1 MLKCQALVSV
11 FWFCISTTLLG
22 LSLQAEEEG
31 RVEIVRISGVSD
43 MRLCDNASL
52 ECEVRPLDSLVWW
65 TFRGYN
71 ITEDD
76 RLKVIARESGE
87 SVVSTLTI
95 QCATL
100 DDIGN
105 YTCHA
110 SSFEWF
116 EDQASQIIPLDL
128 TIPGQV
134 VSTKDVR
141 AKIGGSGN
149 LSCSFTGYP
158 IYQVEWRKANQ
169 SIEEPRWKVV
179 FGNETFLE
187 TVLPLSR
194 LTTQDNDTYHCSVLS
209 AQGIVSAPVHVFV
222 LDAPQ
227 VAIDVVKVVGAH
239 RIFLNWTVNNGNS
252 PIKEYNIMFMKNG
265 TNEWTFT
272 RERVKVTNTSYI
284 IKNLEPDTSYK
295 VKLNAANAIG
305 QGKDYTYPD
314 FLRTLKKDPDIVPV
328 LKFKA
333 GGADFINVG
342 WELPSVEVEDHV
354 HFYELELTNNTTRL
368 NTISIQSADSQNMF
382 VFDKLSSATTYL
394 IRGRA
399 CSEYTFQCG
408 NWSEYIN
415 GTTMDGVSG
424 PPENVTVICRYD
436 NITRSSVVF
445 VTWTPP
451 SQPNGKIVY
460 YNVVLQ
466 GSARF
471 RNEKGVEDHVTWG
484 PKAKNIN
491 EILHSARFDMVPP
504 NTNYSVKVAGVT
516 RIRGGGLEA
525 VQHCHMPPT
534 TPDRE
539 KLRSINWGKVEE
551 HGRWLLKLFMP
562 RVSERNGRI
571 CCFRVFVTKLEQHQS
586 VADLPPPQDSHIY
599 SYQEVH
605 YNKRGGTYLADMF
618 ESDALSSDIFLGD
631 GHTIVSPT
639 NHSACQQCVG
649 LRPRPPTVAS
659 PLPPTTALPAPAA
672 PTTPEQPTTAPVL
685 ADIPSLYSASLRERR
700 SPTTATPLPDYD
712 TQLYDGQLDTNSN
725 YTGFVEVIV
734 FGGEEVLIP
743 AYSSYFE
750 TLQPGPQVFHAAE
763 SSQFLTIILE
773 VMIVLILVVLIL
785 LVSLCLLQKYTKQVA
800 EAQGVEISLRNS
812 LRSLRGSHLPVSS
825 SPPDMA
831 PIPANQLPAAYLER
845 HRDSDYGFQHEFELL
860 PDSFPDRTTRASEAR
875 ENMYKNRYPDIKAY
889 DQTRVRLA
897 QIDSIAGSDYVNAN
911 FVVGYKER
919 KKFICAQ
926 GPMDNTVCD
935 FWRMIWEQH
944 LELILM
950 LTNLEEYSKT
960 KCAKYWADKT
970 EGEKTYGDITISHVQ
985 EKRYSDYIIRELKMV
1000 RTSGGSKERESRS
1013 IIQYHFL
1020 VWKDFQAPEH
1030 PSGILKFI
1038 RRVNEAYSLE
1048 KGPILVHCSAGVGR
1062 TGTLVALDSLLQQ
1075 LEAEGQVAIFNTVCD
1090 LRHQRNFLVQ
1100 SLKQYIFVYRAL
1112 QEVAQFGNTEIKAS
1126 KLKSSLEKL
1135 RQIDNGKEKSKME
1148 EEFEKMI
1155 QVVEERKS
1163 HSVGGGEENSVK
1175 NRNEFVIPYD
1185 RNRVILTPVPSRE
1198 HSTYINASFIEGYD
1212 NSESFIITQDPI
1224 LEITVADFWRMISEQ
1239 GINTLVMLS
1248 DLGEG
1253 LRKCPRYWPD
1263 DEVTH
1268 DHIRVKYIQSES
1280 CPYYTRR
1287 ELCVTNIKTE
1297 EKQQVTQYQYNGW
1310 PTVEGEVP
1318 EVTRGLI
1325 ELVDQ
1330 TQAGAG
1336 TSAIVVH
1343 CHCGSDRS
1351 SMFVALSV
1359 LVQQVRTERR
1369 VDVCTTTRKLRAQ
1382 RQGMIQTFAQYE
1394 FLHRAIAN
1402 YADLHQLTSDDAD

>member
-1 MLKCQALVSV
+1 MLQCQTLVSV
-11 FWFCISTTLLG
+11 LCFCISTYSLLG
-22 LSLQAEEEG
+22 LSLQSEEEN
-31 RVEIVRISGVSD
+31 RVEILRISGKSD
-43 MRLCDNASL
+43 LKFCENATL
-52 ECEVRPLDSLVWW
+52 ECEVRPIEASVWW
-65 TFRGYN
+65 TIRGEN
-71 ITEDD
+71 ITEND
-76 RLKVIARESGE
+76 RFKVVARDSGDTMI
-87 SVVSTLTI
+87 SVLIMT
-95 QCATL
+95 CATL

-105 YTCHA
+105 YSCHA
-110 SSFEWF
+110 SPSDWTD
-116 EDQASQIIPLDL
+116 DQVSQTFPIDI

-134 VSTKDVR
+134 VSTQDVR
-141 AKIGGSGN
+141 EKLGSSGN
-149 LSCSFTGYP
+149 LSCTFSGYP
-158 IYQVEWRKANQ
+158 LYQLEWRKDNH
-169 SIEEPRWKVV
+169 SIPESRWEIVYSNV
-179 FGNETFLE
+179 TCLQ
-187 TVLPLSR
+187 TVLPLSK
-194 LTTQDNDTYHCSVLS
+194 LASSDNGTYHCSALS
-209 AQGIVSAPVHVFV
+209 AQGPVSAPVHVFV
-222 LDAPQ
+222 LDVPH
-227 VAIDVVKVVGAH
+227 VTIEIVKVVGAH
-239 RIFLNWTVNNGNS
+239 KIFLNWTVNDGNS

-272 RERVKVTNTSYI
+272 RERVKVTNTSYV
-284 IKNLEPDTSYK
+284 IKNLEADTSYK
-295 VKLNAANAIG
+295 VKINAVNANG
-305 QGKDYTYPD
+305 PSKDYTYQD
-314 FLRTLKKDPDIVPV
+314 YVHTLKKDPDIVPI

-342 WELPSVEVEDHV
+342 WEVPTEDEDHV
-354 HFYELELTNNTTRL
+354 HLLELELTHNTTRL
-368 NTISIQSADSQNMF
+368 KSISMQSLATDNKNMLF
-382 VFDKLSSATTYL
+382 GKLASATTYL

-399 CSEYTFQCG
+399 CSEYTSQCG

-415 GTTMDGVSG
+415 GTTIDGESG
-424 PPENVTVICRYD
+424 PPENVTVVCRFD
-436 NITRSSVVF
+436 NMTRSPF
-445 VTWTPP
+445 VLVSWAPP

-460 YNVVLQ
+460 YNVVLE
-466 GSARF
+466 GSAKF
-471 RNEKGVEDHVTWG
+471 KNEKGVDDHVTWG
-484 PKAKNIN
+484 PKAKNVD
-491 EILHSARFDMVPP
+491 EKSHSARFDMVPP
-504 NTNYSVKVAGVT
+504 NTNYTVKVAGVT
-516 RIRGGGLEA
+516 RSRGGGKKAE
-525 VQHCHMPPT
+525 QHCQMPPT
-534 TPDRE
+534 TPDKE
-539 KLRSINWGKVEE
+539 KLRTISWGKVEE
-551 HGRWLLKLFMP
+551 QGRWMVKLFMP
-562 RVSERNGRI
+562 KVSERNGRI
-571 CCFRVFVTKLEQHQS
+571 CCFRVFVTKLELHQS
-586 VADLPPPQDSHIY
+586 VADLPPPQDSNVL

-605 YNKRGGTYLADMF
+605 YGKHGGTYLADMF
-618 ESDALSSDIFLGD
+618 ESDALINDIFLGD
-631 GHTIVSPT
+631 GHTVASPSNSST
-639 NHSACQQCVG
+639 CRQCVG
-649 LRPRPPTVAS
+649 LRPRPATTTVT
-659 PLPPTTALPAPAA
+659 PPTT
-672 PTTPEQPTTAPVL
+672 TTLQVL
-685 ADIPSLYSASLRERR
+685 AEIPSLKQRR
-700 SPTTATPLPDYD
+700 SLTTPTPAPSFDVYA
-712 TQLYDGQLDTNSN
+712 QLYDGQLDTNSN

-734 FGGEEVLIP
+734 FGGEQVLIP
-743 AYSSYFE
+743 AYTSYFE
-750 TLQPGPQVFHAAE
+750 TLQPGPQVLHAAE

-773 VMIVLILVVLIL
+773 VMIVLILIVLIL
-785 LVSLCLLQKYTKQVA
+785 LVSLCLLQRYTKQVA

-831 PIPANQLPAAYLER
+831 PIPASQLPAAYLER

-860 PDSFPDRTTRASEAR
+860 PDGFPDRTTRASEAR
-875 ENMYKNRYPDIKAY
+875 ENIYKNRYPDIKAY

-911 FVVGYKER
+911 FVIGYKER

-970 EGEKTYGDITISHVQ
+970 EGEKTYGDISISHVQ
-985 EKRYSDYIIRELKMV
+985 EKRYSDYIIRELKMT
-1000 RTSGGSKERESRS
+1000 RTSGGSKERENRS
-1013 IIQYHFL
+1013 IVQYHFL

-1112 QEVAQFGNTEIKAS
+1112 QEVAQFGTTEIKAS
-1126 KLKSSLEKL
+1126 KLKCTLERL
-1135 RQIDNGKEKSKME
+1135 RQVENGKEKSKME
-1148 EEFEKMI
+1148 EEFEKMS

-1175 NRNEFVIPYD
+1175 NRSEFVIPYD
-1185 RNRVILTPVPSRE
+1185 RNRVILTPVPARE

-1224 LEITVADFWRMISEQ
+1224 MEVTVADFWRMVSEQ
-1239 GINTLVMLS
+1239 GISTLVMLS
-1248 DLGEG
+1248 DLGDG
-1253 LRKCPRYWPD
+1253 PRKCPRYWPD
-1263 DEVTH
+1263 DEIAH

-1287 ELCVTNIKTE
+1287 ELCVTNIKTD
-1297 EKQQVTQYQYNGW
+1297 EKQLVTQYQYNGW

-1330 TQAGAG
+1330 TQA
-1336 TSAIVVH
+1336 SATATATAILVH

-1351 SMFVALSV
+1351 SMFVALSI
-1359 LVQQVRTERR
+1359 LVQQLRTERR
-1369 VDVCTTTRKLRAQ
+1369 VDICTTVRKLRAQ

-1402 YADLHQLTSDDAD
+1402 YADLHQLVSDEMD